1 MEVKNITEQEDGS
14 GLVEVEMSAEEIKA
28 LLQLAFTIGLTDGL
42 QLVAEK
48 KLNDL
53 ESKIDLGNTR
63 CGNPHCLYGPREQS
77 EQSGE
82 HEDSF
87 EIAKILGGK

>member
-14 GLVEVEMSAEEIKA
+14 GLVEVEMNAEEIKA

-53 ESKIDLGNTR
+53 KSKTDLGNT
-63 CGNPHCLYGPREQS
+63 
-77 EQSGE
+77 
-82 HEDSF
+82 
-87 EIAKILGGK
+87 